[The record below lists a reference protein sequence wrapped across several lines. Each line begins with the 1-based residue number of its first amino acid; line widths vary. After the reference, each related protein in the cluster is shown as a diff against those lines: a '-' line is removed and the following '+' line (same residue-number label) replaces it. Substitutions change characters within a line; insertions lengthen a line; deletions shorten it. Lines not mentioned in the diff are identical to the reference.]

1 MSKRDLTGEE
11 GYRRFEEFLDEWSRR
26 DFLRAMGAGTAF
38 TLFAAGGMELLA
50 ACGGG
55 GGGGGQQGQAKRG
68 GHVVEATIA
77 DLQYLNPVLYGDT
90 ASGTATSMIYD
101 SLFMSDD
108 RGNSTGLLAKDL
120 PKLSS
125 DQLTYTVSL
134 RDAKWTDGK
143 PVSGDDVK
151 FTYDLMVDPKY
162 AKVNSPRRGDLV
174 EYVKSVSVKDAK
186 TVVFQLNKAYSP
198 FTTVHLQYGILP
210 KHVWGDFSPEQI
222 NTSELNGRP
231 AVTSGP
237 FKNAVWQKDQQVTFD
252 KNPDYYRG
260 APNVDRYVI
269 KVIKSSTDILNQ
281 LKTGETD
288 IGPVD
293 PAQGDAARG
302 VDLINLQRFPGLNF
316 LFYLYNLDP
325 AKTPLFQQREV
336 RQALL
341 YALDRQAIA
350 KAIYFGFATV
360 ANTSMPPKSW
370 AYNPNNKPVFNFD
383 RKKAES
389 MLDAAGWKK
398 AADGVRAN
406 STGLKLKFEMLTNAG
421 NKVRENALVNMQ
433 QQWRDIGVDATP
445 KFVDFNKVLVP
456 ALRNTRDFQVLM
468 IGFQWS
474 DDPDQSQVWASRN
487 TRSGGYNGMGYKNG
501 KLDDIMDQATTV
513 SDQKKRKDLYF
524 KMQQILAEDQPAP
537 ILVFPDQLMGVNKR
551 VVGFNA
557 GPFANQYDGRRVYIK
572 DLYVSDG
579 K

>member
-1 MSKRDLTGEE
+1 MSKQDLTGDE
-11 GYRRFEEFLDEWSRR
+11 GYQRFEEFLDEWSRR
-26 DFLRAMGAGTAF
+26 DFLRGMGAATAF

-55 GGGGGQQGQAKRG
+55 GGGGQQPSQAKKG

-90 ASGTATSMIYD
+90 ASSTATSMIYD
-101 SLFMSDD
+101 SLYMSDD
-108 RGNSTGLLAKDL
+108 KGNPAALLAKDL
-120 PKLSS
+120 PKISS
-125 DQLTYTVSL
+125 DQLTYTISL

-143 PVSGDDVK
+143 PVIADDVK
-151 FTYDLMVDPKY
+151 FTYELMFDPKY
-162 AKVNSPRRGDLV
+162 DKVNSPRRGDLV
-174 EYVKSVSVKDAK
+174 DYIQSVSVKDAT
-186 TVVFQLNKAYSP
+186 TVVFQLKKAYSP

-210 KHVWGDFSPEQI
+210 MHVWGSLSAEQI
-222 NTSELNGRP
+222 NTTDLNGRP
-231 AVTSGP
+231 TVTNGP
-237 FKNAVWQKDQQVTFD
+237 FQNAVWQKDQQVTFD
-252 KNPDYYRG
+252 KNPNYYRG

-288 IGPVD
+288 VGPVD
-293 PAQGDAARG
+293 PAQGDAART
-302 VDLINLQRFPGLNF
+302 VDLITLHRFPGLLF

-325 AKTPLFQQREV
+325 AKTPLFQQKEV

-341 YALDRQAIA
+341 YALDRQSMA

-370 AYNPNNKPVFNFD
+370 AYNPDNKPVFNFD

-398 AADGVRAN
+398 GPDGIRAN
-406 STGLKLKFEMLTNAG
+406 GAGLKLKFEMITNAG
-421 NKVRENALVNMQ
+421 NKVRENSLVNMQ

-468 IGFQWS
+468 VGFQWS
-474 DDPDQSQVWASRN
+474 TDPDQSQVWASRN
-487 TRSGGYNGMGYKNG
+487 SRAGGYNGMSYKNTQ
-501 KLDDIMDQATTV
+501 LDTIMDQATTT

-537 ILVFPDQLMGVNKR
+537 ILFFPDNLYGVNKR

-557 GPFANQYDGRRVYIK
+557 GPFANQYDGRRIWIK
-572 DLYVSDG
+572 DLSVSDG